1 MLRRRAFL
9 FVPRLAFGG
18 VSKSFVDVAGCH
30 VKEFEMRLI
39 SRRVTAVL
47 LFGLCSLSAA
57 AQDCPARPAQGS
69 VVQNPFSI
77 SSQNGSLD
85 AAFTM
90 ARSVDSFGYTHYCYK
105 YNAGGQVVE
114 APTLRLNPG
123 DRLNLKVVNRIQNND
138 AMKMSMSG
146 GLGRTCGDGGAETL
160 DSTNVHFHGLN
171 IPPICH
177 QDDVINT
184 LIQPG
189 SAGFQ
194 YSIQIPR
201 TEPPGLYWYHPHV
214 HGFTEFQVNGGAA
227 GAIVVEGM
235 EKYRPEVKGLTERI
249 LVIRQQY
256 LVPWIPGP
264 YQLTLNYVTTPP
276 QSGDGDEAKPRA
288 DFSPVPPP
296 PPTIQMQAGQKEFW
310 RVANASLQDFLQLQV
325 IENKQ
330 PTPLEMIA
338 LDGYP
343 LAQTRS
349 ETTILI
355 PPAGR
360 AEFIVKAPDAGVSA
374 SLFTQTYSTG
384 PTGNPDVALTLA
396 NIQAVSGSGA
406 AAQPQKATGS
416 APTLMFS
423 DLGRHEPTAQRKLY
437 FSEEFGGTN
446 GPIQFY
452 ITVDGQKPKVFEPDE
467 KPVITTRVGAV
478 EDWTI
483 ENRALE
489 THAFHIHQ
497 IHFKVLEVD
506 GKPAAD
512 NDLRDT
518 IEIPYWT
525 GTGPYHS
532 VKVRMDFR
540 DPTIAGTFLFHCHIL
555 LHEDLGMMHKILVEP

>member
-1 MLRRRAFL
+1 
-9 FVPRLAFGG
+9 
-18 VSKSFVDVAGCH
+18 
-30 VKEFEMRLI
+30 MRLVLI
-39 SRRVTAVL
+39 CVPAVMLYGL
-47 LFGLCSLSAA
+47 LNSTSAV

-69 VVQNPFSI
+69 LVQNPYSI
-77 SSQNGSLD
+77 SSVDGVLT
-85 AAFTM
+85 AAFNM
-90 ARSVDSFGYTHYCYK
+90 ARSVDSSGYTHYCYK
-105 YNAGGQVVE
+105 YNAGSQVIE

-123 DRLNLKVVNRIQNND
+123 DKLNLRVVNRIVNND
-138 AMKMSMSG
+138 AMKMKMKPSAV
-146 GLGRTCGDGGAETL
+146 LGKTCGDGGAETL

-171 IPPICH
+171 VPPICH

-189 SAGFQ
+189 TPGFD
-194 YSIQIPR
+194 YSIQIPPN
-201 TEPPGLYWYHPHV
+201 EPPGLYWYHPHV

-235 EKYRPEVKGLTERI
+235 EKYRPEVKGLPERI

-256 LVPWIPGP
+256 LVPWVPGP
-264 YQLTLNYVTTPP
+264 YQLTLNYVTAQSFPLVPYPP
-276 QSGDGDEAKPRA
+276 
-288 DFSPVPPP
+288 V
-296 PPTIQMQAGQKEFW
+296 IQMQAGQKEFW

-325 IENKQ
+325 IENNQ

-343 LAQTRS
+343 LAQTRT
-349 ETTILI
+349 ETTISI

-360 AEFIVKAPDAGVSA
+360 AEFIVAAPDAGVNA
-374 SLFTQTYSTG
+374 YFYTQAYSTG
-384 PTGNPDVALTLA
+384 PTGNADLALNLA
-396 NIQAVSGSGA
+396 NIQAVSSSNA
-406 AAQPQKATGS
+406 SAQPKKPTAS
-416 APTLMFS
+416 APPLKFS
-423 DLGRHEPTAQRKLY
+423 DVATQAVTAQRKLY

-452 ITVDGQKPKVFEPDE
+452 ITVDGQKPKVFQPDE

-483 ENRALE
+483 ENHALE
-489 THAFHIHQ
+489 TLAVHIHQ
-497 IHFKVLEVD
+497 IHFQLLEVN
-506 GKPAAD
+506 GKPVTD

-518 IEIPYWT
+518 IEIPYWS
-525 GTGPYHS
+525 GTGPYPS

-540 DPTIAGTFLFHCHIL
+540 DPAIAGTFLFHCHIL